1 MNQLTISG
9 TQSTPSVNGNWETGT
24 LSMTGDSY
32 PENSYEFFTEVITW
46 VERYLAASDRPLTL
60 ELRLIYMN
68 TSSIKAMMDI
78 FDILADVHDQGR
90 KVGVNWYYD
99 IRNER
104 IAELAEE
111 FKEDCEFPFVIA
123 PDEQ

>member
-1 MNQLTISG
+1 MNQLTISK
-9 TQSTPSVNGNWETGT
+9 TQSTPSVDGNWEAGI
-24 LSMTGDSY
+24 LSMAGDSY
-32 PENSYEFFTEVITW
+32 PENSFEFFTEVIAW
-46 VERYLAASDRPLTL
+46 VERYLGTSDRPLTL
-60 ELRLIYMN
+60 ELRLVYMN

-78 FDILADVHDQGR
+78 FDILADVHATGR

-99 IRNER
+99 PRNER